1 MYFINFFL
9 NRNCFYFFTFLGV
22 LCIQPMG
29 IRAIY
34 TFSVPISIKS
44 LKKKRNSFIFVF
56 TISRSSLYIWY
67 FQRKQ
72 SRFFNGTSRGSLCNL
87 FFFFCYDRKAD
98 VLRDDCG
105 GGIRV
110 FVLYLNFHPR
120 ILVMRTWELYLH
132 LSIFLRLSS
141 QTLHGG
147 FSPGRRT
154 RTKLDRFLHNKWK
167 KTTSIRL
174 FSQTGWSFFLELDH
188 ANQRW

>member
-1 MYFINFFL
+1 MPKDTLIYLFLGFISLIFSIFLFFSGIAIPGATVSLKFDYIGYILLSLGGASAIYFTLIAKDAFEKGITFFSFLLSGLFSSRHFHYTRTWYSPLFFLFYMYFINFFL

-87 FFFFCYDRKAD
+87 FFFLC
-98 VLRDDCG
+98 
-105 GGIRV
+105 
-110 FVLYLNFHPR
+110 
-120 ILVMRTWELYLH
+120 
-132 LSIFLRLSS
+132 
-141 QTLHGG
+141 
-147 FSPGRRT
+147 
-154 RTKLDRFLHNKWK
+154 
-167 KTTSIRL
+167 
-174 FSQTGWSFFLELDH
+174 
-188 ANQRW
+188 